1 MKIIDAHSHIDYITH
16 NFQDSVV
23 GTVVCTTQ
31 ESEWIALENLMR
43 GDKNIFGAFGI
54 HPWFVDSVENGFELR
69 LENLLKNN
77 SSYMIGEIGLDKYK
91 PDMERQIYVFQKQF
105 DIAVKLNRSIFI
117 HCVGSWDKI
126 LHILKQYKKSDLPI
140 IVFHAFNASDDVLNH
155 LLSNYDNVMF
165 SISKN
170 TVYSENSC
178 IERIDINKILIET
191 DGKSNII
198 LKDVIDKITQIQH
211 NDDIHDI
218 IYNNT
223 RKVLHNG

>member
-1 MKIIDAHSHIDYITH
+1 MQIIDAHSHIDYITH

-31 ESEWIALENLMR
+31 ESEWNILENLMR

-54 HPWFVDSVENGFELR
+54 HPWFADSVENGFEPR

-77 SSYMIGEIGLDKYK
+77 SSYMVGEIGLDKYK
-91 PDMERQIYVFQKQF
+91 PDIERQIYVFQKQF
-105 DIAVKLNRSIFI
+105 DIAVKLNRIIFI
-117 HCVGSWDKI
+117 HCVGAWDKI

-140 IVFHAFNASDDVLNH
+140 IVFHGFNASDDVLNN

-165 SISKN
+165 SIPKN
-170 TVYSENSC
+170 AVYSENSR

-191 DGKSNII
+191 DGKSNVI

>member
-16 NFQDSVV
+16 LFQDSVV
-23 GTVVCTTQ
+23 ETVVCTTQ
-31 ESEWIALENLMR
+31 ESEWIALENLML

-105 DIAVKLNRSIFI
+105 DIAVKLNRSIFM

-191 DGKSNII
+191 DGKSNVI

>member
-1 MKIIDAHSHIDYITH
+1 MQIIDAHSHIDYITH

-31 ESEWIALENLMR
+31 ESEWTTLESLMR
-43 GDKNIFGAFGI
+43 GNKNIFGAFGI
-54 HPWFVDSVENGFELR
+54 HPWFIDSIENGFESR
-69 LENLLKNN
+69 LENLLNN
-77 SSYMIGEIGLDKYK
+77 NASYMIGEIGLDKYK

-105 DIAVKLNRSIFI
+105 DIGVKLKRTIFM
-117 HCVGSWDKI
+117 HCVGAWDKI

-191 DGKSNII
+191 DGKSNVI